1 MVIFL
6 KECQAPLQ
14 EAVLAL
20 KAFQNEEWP
29 AKNKNSGVG
38 QRIAVPEVETDDQVT
53 GVASQETEETGMEKA
68 DTSAISSEIAPI
80 EMIISQGIT
89 YIW

>member
-1 MVIFL
+1 
-6 KECQAPLQ
+6 LQ

-38 QRIAVPEVETDDQVT
+38 QGIAVPEVETDDQET
-53 GVASQETEETGMEKA
+53 VATQETEETGMEKA

-89 YIW
+89 YI